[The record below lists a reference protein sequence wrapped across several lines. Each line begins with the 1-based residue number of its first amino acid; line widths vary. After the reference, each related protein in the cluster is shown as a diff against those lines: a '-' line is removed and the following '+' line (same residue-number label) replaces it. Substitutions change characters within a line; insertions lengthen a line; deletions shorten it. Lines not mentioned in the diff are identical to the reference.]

1 MDTHNEVYDLHTK
14 NMLRVLGVR
23 EDATPLQLRKAYLEK
38 SKYAHPDKHPPSM
51 KDQKTKEFLQLQDA
65 YNWLNARHQC
75 RVNMK
80 EEFHRGGVRATNANV
95 SNCNTPTT
103 SVDDKK
109 SKMLSSQINLVAFG
123 LVVGPRRKS

>member
-23 EDATPLQLRKAYLEK
+23 EDATPLQIRKAYLEK
-38 SKYAHPDKHPPSM
+38 SKYAHPDKNPPSM
-51 KDQKTKEFLQLQDA
+51 KDQKIKEFLELQDA

-80 EEFHRGGVRATNANV
+80 EEFNGGIRATNANV
-95 SNCNTPTT
+95 SNCNMPTT

-109 SKMLSSQINLVAFG
+109 TLSSQINLVAFG

>member
-23 EDATPLQLRKAYLEK
+23 EDATPLQIRKAYLEK
-38 SKYAHPDKHPPSM
+38 SKYAHPDKNPSSM
-51 KDQKTKEFLQLQDA
+51 KDQKIKEFLELQDA

-80 EEFHRGGVRATNANV
+80 EEFNGGIRATNANV

-109 SKMLSSQINLVAFG
+109 TLSSQINLVAFG

>member
-23 EDATPLQLRKAYLEK
+23 EDATPLQIRKAYLEK
-38 SKYAHPDKHPPSM
+38 SKYAHPDKNPPSM
-51 KDQKTKEFLQLQDA
+51 KDQKIKEFLELQDA

-80 EEFHRGGVRATNANV
+80 EEFNGGIRATNANV

-109 SKMLSSQINLVAFG
+109 TLSSQINLVAFG